1 MLAGLGL
8 PRVRDAALLGS
19 ESGRSGT
26 FSRGYSSGGESLH
39 FSHSHSGPLVADAEP
54 EAA

>member
-1 MLAGLGL
+1 VLAGLGL
-8 PRVRDAALLGS
+8 PRVRDSVLGS

-39 FSHSHSGPLVADAEP
+39 FSHSGPLTADGEP
-54 EAA
+54 ETA